1 VAEALSQLA
10 LLVNAGDQI
19 SEGELARRC
28 SVQDYRVIGL
38 VVRLGEVL
46 NHDGYTV
53 IEHDRTGQQVRLNR
67 ARLVQLFEVKT

>member
-1 VAEALSQLA
+1 VAEALRHLA
-10 LLVNAGDQI
+10 VLVAAGDQI

-28 SVQDYRVIGL
+28 GVQDYRVVGL

-53 IEHDRTGQQVRLNR
+53 VEHDRSGQQVRLNR